1 MAFDAYNLT
10 PVAEVMY
17 KYFPNHK
24 HVFVEND
31 DSKTGEKEAKKA
43 AAYVKKVGGY
53 AEIHMPETKGDY
65 NDHKNEVA
73 VTEGEVVLQKLD
85 VPVEFDF
92 VRSANGRFL
101 NTKDNIGGVLA
112 VHGVDVRYNVIKKKM
127 EIDIPEMTFIADMQE
142 EASLIEIENRCIN
155 MGIPHTKVRDYLKIL
170 AREYNPVKEWIES
183 EPWMESIDCQSF

>member
-1 MAFDAYNLT
+1 MLGEIFNSSGTLNYAEGYATAASIYADRSQPVVVAFDAYNLT

-24 HVFVEND
+24 HLFVADND

-53 AEIHMPETKGDY
+53 AEIQMPESKGDY

-73 VTEGEVVLQKLD
+73 VTEGEVVLQTLD

-101 NTKDNIGGVLA
+101 NTKDKWWQYN
-112 VHGVDVRYNVIKKKM
+112 VDVLQRHKEKM
-127 EIDIPEMTFIADMQE
+127 KDMQ
-142 EASLIEIENRCIN
+142 
-155 MGIPHTKVRDYLKIL
+155 K
-170 AREYNPVKEWIES
+170 
-183 EPWMESIDCQSF
+183 